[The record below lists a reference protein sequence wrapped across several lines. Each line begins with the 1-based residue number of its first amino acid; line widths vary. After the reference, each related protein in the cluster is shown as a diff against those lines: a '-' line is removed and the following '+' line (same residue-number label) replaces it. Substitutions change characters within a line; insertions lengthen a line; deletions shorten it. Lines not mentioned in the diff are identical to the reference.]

1 MAYYILVSGG
11 VMSGLGK
18 GITTASLGCL
28 LKSKGYTV
36 TAIKIDPYLNYD
48 AGTMR
53 PTEHGEVWV
62 TEDGGEIDQDLGHYE
77 RFLNQNIPKE
87 QNITTGKIYGKV
99 IERERAGEYL
109 GKTVEVI
116 PHVTDE
122 IKRRIRECAK
132 KTGAEIVLIEVGGTV
147 GEYQNMIYFE
157 AARQMKLEGEKI
169 LFIHLGY
176 LPIPKH
182 IGEMKTKPTQASI
195 KELGNI
201 GIQPDFIVGRAE
213 QPLDNIRKEKIA
225 LFSNLRKEDVISNPD
240 IDNIYELPMIFDQQ
254 GFADRVLD
262 KLGLKPK
269 QTDLSQWKN
278 IVNKMGDA
286 QKKVKIGIVG
296 KYFDTG
302 SFKLT
307 DSYVSVIE
315 AVKHAAAWNAL
326 KPEILWIDAKD
337 YEKDR
342 AKLAELKDV
351 DGVIV
356 PGGFGASGTEGKI
369 AAIEFVRKNN
379 IPLLGLCFGLQLSV
393 IEYARNVCGM
403 PGANSTEM
411 NPDTKF
417 PVIDILP
424 EQKQIL
430 KDGRY
435 GATMRLGGQ
444 TVKIREGTLAH
455 RLYGKTQVVERFR
468 HRYEVNPQYVEQLAR
483 NGLVFSGT
491 TPDNRIMQIVEI
503 PSHKFFLATQ
513 FHPEFT
519 SRFMSPNPLFTGFIK
534 AASGN

>member
-1 MAYYILVSGG
+1 
-11 VMSGLGK
+11 MSGLGK

-28 LKSKGYTV
+28 LKSKGYIV

-77 RFLNQNIPKE
+77 RFLNQNIPKD

-176 LPIPKH
+176 LPIPSH
-182 IGEMKTKPTQASI
+182 LGEMKSKPTQTSI

-201 GIQPDFIVGRAE
+201 GIQPDFVVGRAE
-213 QPLDNIRKEKIA
+213 QPLDDVRKEKIA
-225 LFSNLRKEDVISNPD
+225 LSANLKKEDVISNPD
-240 IDNIYELPMIFDQQ
+240 LESIYELPLVFEKQ
-254 GFADRVLD
+254 GFADRVLE
-262 KLGLKPK
+262 KFGLKPK
-269 QTDLSQWKN
+269 ESDLAQWKN

-302 SFKLT
+302 LFKLT

-315 AVKHAAAWNAL
+315 AVKHACAWNAL
-326 KPEILWIDAKD
+326 RPEILWIDAKD

-342 AKLAELKDV
+342 AKLAELKSV

-356 PGGFGASGTEGKI
+356 PGGFGASGTEGKM

-379 IPLLGLCFGLQLSV
+379 IPLLGLCFGLQLAV

-430 KDGRY
+430 KDGKY

-444 TVKIREGTLAH
+444 TVRIREGTLAH
-455 RLYGKTQVVERFR
+455 RLYGKSQVVERFR
-468 HRYEVNPQYVEQLAR
+468 HRYEVNPQYVEQLAQ

-519 SRFMSPNPLFTGFIK
+519 SRFTNPNPLFMGFIK
-534 AASGN
+534 AVAA

>member
-1 MAYYILVSGG
+1 MTYYILVSGG

-28 LKSKGYTV
+28 LKSKGYSV

-77 RFLNQNIPKE
+77 RFLNQSIPKE
-87 QNITTGKIYGKV
+87 QNLTTGKVYGKV
-99 IERERAGEYL
+99 IEKERAGEYL

-122 IKRRIRECAK
+122 IKRRIREAAK
-132 KTGAEIVLIEVGGTV
+132 KTGAEMVLVEVGGTV

-169 LFIHLGY
+169 LFVHLGY
-176 LPIPKH
+176 LPIPSH
-182 IGEMKTKPTQASI
+182 LGEMKTKPTQTSI

-213 QPLDNIRKEKIA
+213 QPLDDVRKEKIA
-225 LFSNLRKEDVISNPD
+225 LFSNLKKEDVISNPD
-240 IDNIYELPMIFDQQ
+240 LESIYELPMIFEQQ
-254 GFADRVLD
+254 NFSARILE
-262 KLGLKPK
+262 KFGLKPK
-269 QTDLSQWKN
+269 KTDMEQWKKVVDMMKN
-278 IVNKMGDA
+278 A
-286 QKKVKIGIVG
+286 RKKVRIGIVG

-302 SFKLT
+302 AFKLT

-315 AVKHAAAWNAL
+315 AVKHAAAWNSL
-326 KPEILWIDAKD
+326 KPDIVWIDSKD
-337 YEKDR
+337 YEKDKER
-342 AKLAELKDV
+342 LNELKGM
-351 DGVIV
+351 DGIIV
-356 PGGFGASGTEGKI
+356 PGGFGSSGVEGKI
-369 AAIEFVRKNN
+369 LAIEFARKNN
-379 IPLLGLCFGLQLSV
+379 TPFLGLCYGLQLSV
-393 IEYARNVCGM
+393 IEFARNVCGM
-403 PGANSTEM
+403 SDANSTEIDPKT
-411 NPDTKF
+411 NY

-430 KDGRY
+430 KDGKY

-444 TVKIREGTLAH
+444 TVKVKEGTMAY
-455 RLYGKTQVVERFR
+455 RLYGKSEVVERFR
-468 HRYEVNPQYVEQLAR
+468 HRYEVNPQYVEQLEQE
-483 NGLVFSGT
+483 GLVFSGT
-491 TPDNRIMQIVEI
+491 TPDKKIMQIIEI

-519 SRFMSPNPLFTGFIK
+519 SRFM
-534 AASGN
+534 